1 MARKLHNTNED
12 VQSHSQKGI
21 LVGGRREYILDD
33 QVKESVA
40 VSCFTTTSNVEFT
53 GESCRSIWKANHSYN
68 GMLYREKEDIIIV
81 TPADG
86 EVVVQLEHLFTLCT
100 NGVYESFFKGQ
111 VFERVGLHETGYIKV
126 QPSEEQ
132 IVGKTDNI
140 SRKVMLYPIGDEIL
154 VIDNMRRLFP
164 VAFGTVVVPCYP
176 VQNDMVLVKGEG
188 ESDIWKARVV
198 SMDLRRKAITGRFF
212 EKDGVL
218 WIPEQASRNENI
230 FFSSILGLANGNWV
244 KEFTEWQEA

>member
-1 MARKLHNTNED
+1 MEKLLFNLNTCLPCVLMVHMNLSSRARYLSVLGYMKLATLKY
-12 VQSHSQKGI
+12 SQVRNR
-21 LVGGRREYILDD
+21 L
-33 QVKESVA
+33 
-40 VSCFTTTSNVEFT
+40 
-53 GESCRSIWKANHSYN
+53 
-68 GMLYREKEDIIIV
+68 
-81 TPADG
+81 
-86 EVVVQLEHLFTLCT
+86 LE
-100 NGVYESFFKGQ
+100 
-111 VFERVGLHETGYIKV
+111 R
-126 QPSEEQ
+126 
-132 IVGKTDNI
+132 TDNI

-154 VIDNMRRLFP
+154 VIDYMRRLFP